1 VAHSDVRKVSYAG
14 NMVKIRRTTTRAA
27 WPRAR
32 DLIARFLVGVGVSP
46 NAVTVL
52 GTLGAVVGAVGFA
65 ARGQLITATIIITL
79 CVFGDLVDGAM
90 ARASHRESRFGA
102 LLDSVLDRVADGAIF
117 GSLAYWLFST
127 GLRRAGA
134 AALICI
140 VMGQLVSYVRA
151 RAEAIGF
158 RGEIGIAHRFARLK
172 LIGIGGLLGGLGLLS
187 ALEAVLWLLAALST
201 ITVAQRI
208 AFTHRQIK
216 AAEAA
221 TVGPVTE
228 EL

>member
-1 VAHSDVRKVSYAG
+1 
-14 NMVKIRRTTTRAA
+14 
-27 WPRAR
+27 
-32 DLIARFLVGVGVSP
+32 
-46 NAVTVL
+46 
-52 GTLGAVVGAVGFA
+52 
-65 ARGQLITATIIITL
+65 
-79 CVFGDLVDGAM
+79 
-90 ARASHRESRFGA
+90 
-102 LLDSVLDRVADGAIF
+102 
-117 GSLAYWLFST
+117 
-127 GLRRAGA
+127 
-134 AALICI
+134 
-140 VMGQLVSYVRA
+140 
-151 RAEAIGF
+151 
-158 RGEIGIAHRFARLK
+158 LK